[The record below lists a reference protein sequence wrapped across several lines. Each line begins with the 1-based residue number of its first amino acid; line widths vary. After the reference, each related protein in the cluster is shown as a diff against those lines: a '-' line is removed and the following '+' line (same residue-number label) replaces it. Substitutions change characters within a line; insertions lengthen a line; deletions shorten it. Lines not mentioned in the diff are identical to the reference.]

1 MVNFLKESS
10 LSPLRIMLFLRLAE
24 NRLVLREM
32 REPGGTGPVRQ
43 REMNRTNPFNHKELE
58 YLLDFYK
65 STNSRPGCS
74 ATAFIV
80 NATGR
85 VKEWGRPGQ
94 CPTSRWGRLLSPV
107 REAETE
113 KTRETQQTHTGSS
126 CTNGIR
132 TNPTFVLLLL
142 LTLVQSVHSDDVVP
156 AHLLG
161 CAEFHVGVGDGLHRG
176 AAVHREAVP
185 KIM

>member
-113 KTRETQQTHTGSS
+113 KNTWDATNTHRKPLYKQHSYKPNVCSPPAFNTCTECSLWWCRSCSS
-126 CTNGIR
+126 LGLCRIPRWRWGWAPSWGCRSQRSR
-132 TNPTFVLLLL
+132 T
-142 LTLVQSVHSDDVVP
+142 
-156 AHLLG
+156 
-161 CAEFHVGVGDGLHRG
+161 
-176 AAVHREAVP
+176 
-185 KIM
+185 